1 MLRPPPPPPPP
12 PKKVSST
19 LESLV
24 PSKNKTLNSR
34 NNSSASD
41 FQPMNSS
48 YVDIGSGINFKRPGL
63 KTLLERTNHGMVSVT
78 DSAGSPST
86 SSSEVSRKRKASAIR
101 ARTKR
106 KRSEVTLNR
115 TLQVKVYPNHSQ
127 KQLLKRWM
135 GLARFAY
142 SSVVKWSKS
151 DIQAG
156 INVDKVNYKK
166 LINSAIWGE
175 RKFLRAVQ
183 RLISKAEEKGIYVI
197 IQNEAYTSKTCS
209 WCGIFRRLED

>member
-86 SSSEVSRKRKASAIR
+86 SSRYPCDHTVFICRMQGKRAALHR
-101 ARTKR
+101 RER
-106 KRSEVTLNR
+106 QNR
-115 TLQVKVYPNHSQ
+115 RIKVYPNHSQ